1 MRQLITL
8 SHFHYVRY
16 NNKFPVCGFENEDK
30 EKKYQFTNTLA
41 GEKNG
46 MCYMDRIHLTA
57 MIKEKP

>member
-1 MRQLITL
+1 
-8 SHFHYVRY
+8 VRY